1 MRSILF
7 GTLAAVV
14 STFAL
19 TADGAQSDQ
28 QPSRQER
35 MQHWAADR
43 ETMFHARLAGMKSA
57 LGLTPDQETLWSPF
71 ESALKDAFKSHMQA
85 MQKMMQMRES
95 GERISPVDRMEFMA
109 GRMSQAGAE
118 LKAISEAAKPLY
130 DRLDD
135 TQKRNF
141 GLLARGMAM
150 AGPSQSDTTAEGYYG
165 KGDAGFSWEPYGWWG
180 MMMQ

>member
-1 MRSILF
+1 MKSILF

-19 TADGAQSDQ
+19 NAAAAQSDQ

-35 MQHWAADR
+35 MQHWMADR
-43 ETMFHARLAGMKSA
+43 ETMFHARLAGMKAA
-57 LGLTPDQETLWSPF
+57 LGLTPDQERLWSPF
-71 ESALKDAFKSHMQA
+71 ESAFKDAFKSHMEA
-85 MQKMMQMRES
+85 MQKMMQMREG
-95 GERISPVDRMEFMA
+95 GERMSPVDRMEFMA

-118 LKAISEAAKPLY
+118 LRAISVAAKPLY

-135 TQKRNF
+135 GQKRKF

-150 AGPSQSDTTAEGYYG
+150 AGRSPSGMSVEEYYG
-165 KGDAGFSWEPYGWWG
+165 GGDVGFSWEPYGWWG
-180 MMMQ
+180 MMME